1 MTDARRQRQIARYRE
16 SEARWLQRM
25 TFASG
30 KARVAREKLSEVV
43 EEDLNPVIVL
53 DDGTSL
59 PLDTLEEIIAK
70 RVEFLMQ
77 ALGRRFPGA

>member
-1 MTDARRQRQIARYRE
+1 MTDARTQRQIDRYRE
-16 SEARWLQRM
+16 SEARWLQKM

-30 KARVAREKLSEVV
+30 KARAARQKLSDLV

-53 DDGTSL
+53 DDGTQV

-70 RVEFLMQ
+70 RVDTLMK
-77 ALGRRFPGA
+77 ALGRRF